1 MADEPEKPVDLAD
14 PEDIKKRNLKIRAS
28 DTSLDNTIKL
38 IMSQRNGRDFIRWLL
53 TICRINEDAFAQNA
67 LVMAHRT
74 GEQNIGL
81 MVLGRITTRE
91 TIDYYV
97 QMLKEGTENG

>member
-1 MADEPEKPVDLAD
+1 MADEEPVDLAN
-14 PEDIKKRNLKIRAS
+14 PEHIKKRNLNVRAQN
-28 DTSLDNTIKL
+28 TELDNTIKL
-38 IMSQRNGRDFIRWLL
+38 IMSQKNGRDFVRWLL
-53 TICRINEDAFAQNA
+53 TICRNNEDAFAQNA